1 MAIVL
6 ARDSHFN
13 QNIRSNR
20 RSMNRGN
27 PPPGKWTTKLC
38 DNETLAH
45 KFLTEVRQLL
55 TTLDTNG
62 SYSRV
67 FQDHTQTIAYIQ
79 GDPNATVLSSNCTG
93 YFVGL
98 QNAQKLDQNAEEQQE
113 QYEEN
118 LDFLYI
124 KIIQSLVGTRVSI
137 NEGF

>member
-1 MAIVL
+1 VAIVW
-6 ARDSHFN
+6 ARDSPFN
-13 QNIRSNR
+13 QKIRSNR
-20 RSMNRGN
+20 RSNVRGN
-27 PPPGKWTTKLC
+27 PPGQWASKLC

-45 KFLTEVRQLL
+45 EFLTEVRQLI
-55 TTLDTNG
+55 TTLQTNG
-62 SYSRV
+62 SYGRV
-67 FQDHTQTIAYIQ
+67 LQDHTQTIAYIQ
-79 GDPNATVLSSNCTG
+79 SDPNAAVLSSNCTG